1 VCGDGDGLQL
11 GSDRTK
17 VIELLGDPKQVV
29 GQTPDH
35 VERVLDCPL
44 GQPQQLCD
52 RHVDGFLNVV
62 RN

>member
-1 VCGDGDGLQL
+1 V
-11 GSDRTK
+11 GSERTE

-44 GQPQQLCD
+44 GQPQ
-52 RHVDGFLNVV
+52 
-62 RN
+62 RNYAIVPQRRA